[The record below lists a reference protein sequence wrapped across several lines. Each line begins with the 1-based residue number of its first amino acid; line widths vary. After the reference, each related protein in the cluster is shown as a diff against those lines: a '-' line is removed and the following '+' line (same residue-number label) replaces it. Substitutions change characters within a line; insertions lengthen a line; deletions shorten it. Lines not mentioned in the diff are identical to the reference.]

1 MEFAIGQDGEVVEAA
16 CCGRVDCSDL
26 LGGQRRRKGDF
37 GDAGGEIG
45 QHGLEMGSSTAPN
58 EPEVIRHRHALFGGE
73 AAERKAGGGF
83 GVAGFESDRELGL
96 DGDIEQD
103 VEELGALLHR
113 QEVSGEVGW
122 FDPPADRPL
131 DLGSA
136 FAADLVDVGVV
147 PEILRG
153 AGEPAVAVEKAR
165 CVGERCPTEA
175 FELGVEG
182 QMDAYIEVVGVG
194 QVVGR
199 MASPR
204 PGHHQCRGRGAAVAE
219 GAEARCCRGVC
230 RPHEVG
236 GQDQESVVVAV
247 AECPGE

>member
-58 EPEVIRHRHALFGGE
+58 EPEVIRHRHALFGCE

-113 QEVSGEVGW
+113 QEVSGEVG
-122 FDPPADRPL
+122 D
-131 DLGSA
+131 
-136 FAADLVDVGVV
+136 
-147 PEILRG
+147 
-153 AGEPAVAVEKAR
+153 
-165 CVGERCPTEA
+165 
-175 FELGVEG
+175 
-182 QMDAYIEVVGVG
+182 
-194 QVVGR
+194 
-199 MASPR
+199 
-204 PGHHQCRGRGAAVAE
+204 
-219 GAEARCCRGVC
+219 
-230 RPHEVG
+230 
-236 GQDQESVVVAV
+236 
-247 AECPGE
+247 